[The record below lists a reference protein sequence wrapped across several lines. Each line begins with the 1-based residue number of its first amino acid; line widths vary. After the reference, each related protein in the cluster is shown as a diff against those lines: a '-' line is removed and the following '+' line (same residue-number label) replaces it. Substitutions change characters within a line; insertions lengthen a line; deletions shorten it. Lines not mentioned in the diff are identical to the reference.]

1 MRFRQRS
8 LLGLRLGAF
17 MTALALALL
26 LGVGRSSAVGGAGN
40 YTNVGFTDGF
50 ESGSLSNWNGLL
62 GNGTASVVGAAAHS
76 GSNGLRITNTSGQFQ
91 VAVKALPN
99 PLVDS
104 SVSFWVR
111 EASGSG
117 LQQVA
122 QARDGASSAHMWDLM
137 YDFGAHGFYFF
148 PYGAGGST
156 QVFTGNNSAP
166 ADTWVQVELQY
177 TATATGG
184 ARIFVNGQTQ
194 PSWSVSGDYT
204 RTTNLQRIQLWNDG
218 LNTTDF
224 DDVTVATPAA
234 APTLPDAP
242 TGLGGTGGNASAAL
256 SWTAPASNGGSP

>member
-26 LGVGRSSAVGGAGN
+26 LGVGRSSAVGGAGS
-40 YTNVGFTDGF
+40 YTNVVFTDGF

-122 QARDGASSAHMWDLM
+122 QARDGASSAARISAAVAVGTAD
-137 YDFGAHGFYFF
+137 ASR
-148 PYGAGGST
+148 PA
-156 QVFTGNNSAP
+156 AP
-166 ADTWVQVELQY
+166 ATS
-177 TATATGG
+177 G
-184 ARIFVNGQTQ
+184 AAI
-194 PSWSVSGDYT
+194 
-204 RTTNLQRIQLWNDG
+204 
-218 LNTTDF
+218 
-224 DDVTVATPAA
+224 DVPHS
-234 APTLPDAP
+234 DA
-242 TGLGGTGGNASAAL
+242 
-256 SWTAPASNGGSP
+256 